1 MKRNQPLFFQGGI
14 HPRDRK
20 GRTRLKSINVAPLLE
35 KYTVSLN
42 QNIGAPP
49 KLIVS
54 PGDEVKKGQVLA
66 EAGGFVSVP
75 LHSPTSGTVKM
86 ITTCPGA
93 MGIPVPAVEIVADG
107 KDEWGSPLEPIENWS
122 SVSKDDLKQRI
133 VDAGIVGMGGAAF
146 PTHVK
151 LSPPEG
157 VKIDTLIIN
166 GAECEPYLTAD
177 HRIML
182 ETPENVVEG
191 AAILGCILGVSKII
205 IGIENNKKNAIKL
218 LRFKARGTG
227 IRVGG
232 LQVQYPQGAEKQ
244 LIYALTGRKVPTG
257 GLPLEVGCVVQ
268 NVASTAAIADAVVR
282 GRPLIERITTVTGSP
297 VVYPGNWRF
306 KIGTPVSEALRLCG
320 GVHAAPGKVI
330 LGGPMMGFA
339 QKTLDVTLTKN
350 SSGILLL
357 SEKEIHQYESDP
369 CIHCG
374 RCVRTCPMNMLP
386 STISMAVESER
397 YEVAEKMH
405 AACCMEC
412 GACTY
417 ACPAHRPLT
426 QHCRRAKLEI
436 AARAAAKKKKAKEA

>member
-1 MKRNQPLFFQGGI
+1 MKRNQLLFFQGGI
-14 HPRDRK
+14 HPNDCK
-20 GRTRLKSINVAPLLE
+20 GRTRLEAIQVAPLLE
-35 KYTVSLN
+35 KYTVILN

-49 KLIVS
+49 KRIVS
-54 PGDEVKKGQVLA
+54 PGDDVKKGQVLA

-75 LHSPTSGTVKM
+75 VHSPTSGTVKL

-93 MGIPVPAVEIVADG
+93 MGIPVPAVEIIADG
-107 KDEWGSPLEPIENWS
+107 EDEWGSPLEPIENWREAS
-122 SVSKDDLKQRI
+122 PEVLKQRI
-133 VDAGIVGMGGAAF
+133 ADAGIVGMGGAAF

-157 VKIDTLIIN
+157 AKIDTLIIN

-177 HRIML
+177 HRLML
-182 ETPENVVEG
+182 ETPEKVIEG
-191 AAILGCILGVSKII
+191 AAILGRILGVSKIF

-218 LRFKARGTG
+218 LRFKVRGTG
-227 IRVGG
+227 IKIGG

-244 LIYALTGRKVPTG
+244 LIYSLTGRKVPTG

-268 NVASTAAIADAVVR
+268 NVASAAAIADAVVR
-282 GRPLIERITTVTGSP
+282 GWPLIERITTVTGSP
-297 VVYPGNWRF
+297 VVSPGNWRF
-306 KIGTPVSEALRLCG
+306 KIGTSVAEALKLCD
-320 GVHAAPGKVI
+320 GVDTAPGKVI

-339 QKTLDVTLTKN
+339 QKTLDVTITKN

-357 SEKEIHQYESDP
+357 SEKEIHQYGSDP

-374 RCVRTCPMNMLP
+374 RCVRTCPMNLLP
-386 STISMAVESER
+386 STISLAVESER
-397 YEVAEKMH
+397 YDVAEKLH
-405 AACCMEC
+405 AAFCIEC

-426 QHCRRAKLEI
+426 QHCRRAKAEI
-436 AARAAAKKKKAKEA
+436 AAHAAEKKAKEA

>member
-1 MKRNQPLFFQGGI
+1 MKRNQLLFFQGGI
-14 HPRDRK
+14 HPNDRK
-20 GRTRLKSINVAPLLE
+20 GRTRLEAVQVAPLLE
-35 KYTVSLN
+35 KYTVILN

-49 KLIVS
+49 KLIVK
-54 PGDEVKKGQVLA
+54 PGDTVKKGQVLA

-75 LHSPTSGTVKM
+75 VHSPTSGTVKM

-93 MGIPVPAVEIVADG
+93 LGVPLPAVEIIADG
-107 KDEWGSPLEPIENWS
+107 EDAWGSLMEPIKNWREAS
-122 SVSKDDLKQRI
+122 PEELKQRI
-133 VDAGIVGMGGAAF
+133 SAAGIVGMGGAAF

-157 VKIDTLIIN
+157 SSIDTLIIN

-182 ETPENVVEG
+182 ESPGDVIEG
-191 AAILGCILGVSKII
+191 ASIVARILGVSRVF
-205 IGIENNKKNAIKL
+205 IGIENNKKNAIKM
-218 LRFKARGTG
+218 LRFKARGTNVK
-227 IRVGG
+227 IGG
-232 LQVQYPQGAEKQ
+232 LRVQYPQGAEKQ
-244 LIYALTGRKVPTG
+244 LIYSLTGRKVPTG
-257 GLPLEVGCVVQ
+257 GLPLEVGCVMQ
-268 NVASTAAIADAVVR
+268 NVASTVAVLDAVVR
-282 GRPLIERITTVTGSP
+282 GRPLIDRITTVTGSP
-297 VVYPGNWRF
+297 VVEPGNWRF
-306 KIGTPVSEALRLCG
+306 RIGTPVAEALKLCG
-320 GVHAAPGKVI
+320 GVHTAPGKII

-397 YEVAEKMH
+397 YDVAEKVH
-405 AACCMEC
+405 AGYCMEC

-426 QHCRRAKLEI
+426 QHCRRAKVEI
-436 AARAAAKKKKAKEA
+436 AALAAKRKQKS